1 MSAPFVHEFR
11 VRWGECDPQGIVF
24 NANYVSYFDDTIG
37 AMWRQAFGSYAAM
50 TERGIDMVVAE
61 INLVYRAS
69 ARPEEMLQAQ
79 ARIERLGETSMTTL
93 MQVKRDDDLLVEGHI
108 RHVFVDNKTW
118 QKTSIPDWL
127 REALNPFLSN
137 ES

>member
-37 AMWRQAFGSYAAM
+37 ALWREAFGSYAAM

-69 ARPEEMLQAQ
+69 ARPEEMLRVEATVE
-79 ARIERLGETSMTTL
+79 RIGETSLTTV
-93 MQVKRDDDLLVEGHI
+93 MRVMRDEDLLVEGHI
-108 RHVFVDNKTW
+108 RHVFVDNERW
-118 QKTSIPDWL
+118 QKTPIP
-127 REALNPFLSN
+127 E
-137 ES
+137 

>member
-37 AMWRQAFGSYAAM
+37 ALWRTAFGSYAAM

-61 INLVYRAS
+61 VNLVYRAS
-69 ARPEEMLQAQ
+69 ARPEEMLQVE
-79 ARIERLGETSMTTL
+79 ARIERLGETSMITL
-93 MQVKRDDDLLVEGHI
+93 MRVMREEELLVEGRI
-108 RHVFVDNKTW
+108 RHVFVDNGNWGKTP
-118 QKTSIPDWL
+118 IPDWL
-127 REALNPFLSN
+127 REGLGPYLDV
-137 ES
+137 